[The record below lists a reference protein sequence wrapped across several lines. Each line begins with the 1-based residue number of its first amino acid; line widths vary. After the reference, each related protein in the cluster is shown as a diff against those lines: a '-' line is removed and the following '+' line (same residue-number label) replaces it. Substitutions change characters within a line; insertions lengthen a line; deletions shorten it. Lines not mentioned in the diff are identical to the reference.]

1 MRQPLL
7 ALLAKEPAHGY
18 ELKLALEQT
27 FGQAYPSPNI
37 GQIYV
42 TLKRLEQDGLVRSE
56 DVEQTTRPNKRVY
69 ELTPAGREALRAWV
83 GEPSDGPRVRD
94 EFFIKL
100 ILAPMAGLADRM
112 ELMNSQRRHY
122 LGIMRNLTELQAEAD
137 PADAP
142 ARLLIEGAILHLQAD
157 LDWLRAMPGGTR
169 VRGIAPKD
177 SPWPPAQ
184 PPSHR
189 APGLLTH
196 VKLVKVY
203 RADGVT
209 VEAVR
214 GVDLELGIG
223 EFVAIMGPSGSGKST
238 LLHVL
243 GGLEPATSGEIWLR
257 GPARRRAARRPPGP
271 SCGGSTSASCSS
283 SSTCCP
289 T

>member
-1 MRQPLL
+1 MFRGSSAKRDTAAGETAVTCGVTPGADSLSMTLGPYLPVMRRVNLSAGPQRTHGGDGIVRQPLL

-83 GEPSDGPRVRD
+83 NEPSDGPRVRD

-112 ELMNSQRRHY
+112 ELMNTQRRHY
-122 LGIMRNLTELQAEAD
+122 LGIMRNLTELQADAD
-137 PADAP
+137 PADVP

-157 LDWLRAMPGGTR
+157 LDWLERC
-169 VRGIAPKD
+169 
-177 SPWPPAQ
+177 Q
-184 PPSHR
+184 EE
-189 APGLLTH
+189 
-196 VKLVKVY
+196 LV
-203 RADGVT
+203 
-209 VEAVR
+209 
-214 GVDLELGIG
+214 
-223 EFVAIMGPSGSGKST
+223 
-238 LLHVL
+238 
-243 GGLEPATSGEIWLR
+243 
-257 GPARRRAARRPPGP
+257 
-271 SCGGSTSASCSS
+271 
-283 SSTCCP
+283 
-289 T
+289 